1 MKLEVGASAKSLK
14 NEELLPSSQ
23 QSAHSSEVENK
34 EIVKQEYYGVKKI
47 WAFPWTTYVIQLL
60 YVIESA
66 AYRVTFMSY
75 LCQNA
80 NEWGTSEW
88 KLLTQTSEYNP
99 IQSTFYDVSCL
110 SHILREFSLKQF
122 SLSNTKGYYSEE
134 ITNTEIQMQ
143 I

>member
-23 QSAHSSEVENK
+23 QSAHSSEAENK

-47 WAFPWTTYVIQLL
+47 WEFPWTTYVIQLL

-66 AYRVTFMSY
+66 AYRVIFMSY

-80 NEWGTSEW
+80 NESGTSEW

-110 SHILREFSLKQF
+110 LHILREFSLK
-122 SLSNTKGYYSEE
+122 
-134 ITNTEIQMQ
+134 
-143 I
+143 